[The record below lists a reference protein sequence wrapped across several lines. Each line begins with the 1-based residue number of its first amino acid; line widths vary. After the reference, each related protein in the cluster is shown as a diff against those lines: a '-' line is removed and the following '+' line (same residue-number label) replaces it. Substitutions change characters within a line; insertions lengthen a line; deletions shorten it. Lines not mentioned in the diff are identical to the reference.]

1 MEPKK
6 PKKNNSD
13 KNLPKIVYKEEKKE
27 PKEEVKCLIETHLK
41 AATERIKKGLSGR
54 DALYPSSKKSKI
66 KICSKCGRCIIG
78 NIYRIVNDTEQKIY
92 CTKCSSENNL
102 PMFIIK

>member
-27 PKEEVKCLIETHLK
+27 PKEEVKITRTKH
-41 AATERIKKGLSGR
+41 
-54 DALYPSSKKSKI
+54 KSK
-66 KICSKCGRCIIG
+66 
-78 NIYRIVNDTEQKIY
+78 Q
-92 CTKCSSENNL
+92 
-102 PMFIIK
+102 